1 MNIPKAVKNI
11 LKNKNKMCIINES
24 PYGNSETRY
33 SDNVVKY
40 PNKIQLIN
48 WSSLFLWNLDR
59 NMKNWIKTNVALK
72 TKVVIPMSIFVINA
86 KEYDIELMGVVP
98 SVDMIE
104 KDTPTD
110 MTNNPKTNMQ
120 ILLNIFKDKTIRY
133 KKLSMDF
140 IT

>member
-1 MNIPKAVKNI
+1 
-11 LKNKNKMCIINES
+11 
-24 PYGNSETRY
+24 
-33 SDNVVKY
+33 
-40 PNKIQLIN
+40 
-48 WSSLFLWNLDR
+48 
-59 NMKNWIKTNVALK
+59 
-72 TKVVIPMSIFVINA
+72 MSIFVINA

-120 ILLNIFKDKTIRY
+120 ILLNIFKDKTRRY